1 VSGLSDLLRHLRLF
15 NNLSFSSRVFLTTFP
30 DRIGTLTNNLFVTI
44 SAVYFGVTPP
54 ILSSVVGNS
63 FLVNN
68 TLLAGGRV
76 SVTVDKFG
84 ESLFNANIQGNS
96 FILAHDAIKLAIAGL
111 FKSASM
117 SFSVEPKD
125 LFRSAIPPSL
135 RGVFDSFRSTLSS
148 GLHEYKKHI
157 LVPDLLFKYFDDAS
171 SAFVQSI
178 IEVKTIQYSSSWYSS
193 NVDLIGVS
201 SREKCV
207 AREYLAKARR
217 ADIRWC
223 QAVSTS
229 LGPIQTFLESFGG
242 VRALIFGA
250 FGESSTCYQDICRF
264 VGFSR
269 ASKDGAGRLL
279 NSDDLKLLA
288 SYHSAEARRV
298 LAMAATKARGNF
310 ILNRVAFVIDP
321 THFDFQ

>member
-1 VSGLSDLLRHLRLF
+1 M
-15 NNLSFSSRVFLTTFP
+15 TTLP
-30 DRIGTLTNNLFVTI
+30 DRIGTLTNNLIVTI

-96 FILAHDAIKLAIAGL
+96 FILAHDAIMLAIAGL

-125 LFRSAIPPSL
+125 LFRSAIPLSL
-135 RGVFDSFRSTLSS
+135 RGVFDYFRSTLFS

-157 LVPDLLFKYFDDAS
+157 LVPDLLFKYFDDAT

-178 IEVKTIQYSSSWYSS
+178 IEVKTIQYSSTWYSS

-207 AREYLAKARR
+207 AREYLAKARC
-217 ADIRWC
+217 ADIR
-223 QAVSTS
+223 
-229 LGPIQTFLESFGG
+229 
-242 VRALIFGA
+242 
-250 FGESSTCYQDICRF
+250 
-264 VGFSR
+264 
-269 ASKDGAGRLL
+269 
-279 NSDDLKLLA
+279 
-288 SYHSAEARRV
+288 
-298 LAMAATKARGNF
+298 
-310 ILNRVAFVIDP
+310 
-321 THFDFQ
+321 